1 MFIATKRALRGFISE
16 TSGNQLLTVSL
27 LLISIPA
34 YSSFKNSNTNNKTLL
49 LLLISWCLASCG
61 HYNVPREREKECVYK
76 PNDRVT
82 DNLFLSECFMYPF
95 FDFSL
100 FHLPCMSIRS
110 PPISFSDAVVAPPAR
125 ILCNPKL

>member
-34 YSSFKNSNTNNKTLL
+34 YSSFKNSNTNNKALL

-61 HYNVPREREKECVYK
+61 HYNVRALPFEIYTSSYGLVRPSLYLTFRPEGLCALHQNDVCCV
-76 PNDRVT
+76 
-82 DNLFLSECFMYPF
+82 
-95 FDFSL
+95 
-100 FHLPCMSIRS
+100 
-110 PPISFSDAVVAPPAR
+110 
-125 ILCNPKL
+125 

>member
-34 YSSFKNSNTNNKTLL
+34 YSSFKNSNTNNKALL

-61 HYNVPREREKECVYK
+61 NYNVARGSVVVLIIPRSANKSNK
-76 PNDRVT
+76 
-82 DNLFLSECFMYPF
+82 
-95 FDFSL
+95 
-100 FHLPCMSIRS
+100 
-110 PPISFSDAVVAPPAR
+110 ISVMRGSR
-125 ILCNPKL
+125 